1 MDDYKSFVE
10 EAVKNN
16 MPTYYELRHNIVF
29 SLKVNDTVFEI
40 EFKAPEYWKYAEYG
54 RGPGKFPP
62 SDAID
67 KWITRRKITP
77 YPLKDGRTPSRPQ
90 LVYLISRKIA
100 NEGFEGSG
108 FLRKG
113 LKEQEDYWESRI
125 TSAVTNDIEAEIKEW
140 LSPVKGTTIL

>member
-16 MPTYYELRHNIVF
+16 MPSYYELRHNIVF

-40 EFKAPEYWKYAEYG
+40 EFRAPEYWKYAEYG

-100 NEGFEGSG
+100 KEGFEGSG

>member
-1 MDDYKSFVE
+1 MEDYKSFIE

-16 MPTYYELRHNIVF
+16 MPSYYELRHNIVF

-40 EFKAPEYWKYAEYG
+40 EFRAPEYWKYAEYG

-100 NEGFEGSG
+100 KEGFEGSG